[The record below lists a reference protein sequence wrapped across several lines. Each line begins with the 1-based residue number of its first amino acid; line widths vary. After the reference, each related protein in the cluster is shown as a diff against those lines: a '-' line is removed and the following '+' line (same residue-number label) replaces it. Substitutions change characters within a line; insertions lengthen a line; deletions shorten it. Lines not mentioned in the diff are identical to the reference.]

1 LSSFS
6 ITPPHLNKLLNNKQR
21 INSKYRKKYDAP
33 QPPYQRV
40 MASAQ
45 VTSKAK
51 EHLKTVHQSL
61 NPFIL
66 KQDIEKKLQAISSM

>member
-1 LSSFS
+1 M
-6 ITPPHLNKLLNNKQR
+6 KLLEKQR

-33 QPPYQRV
+33 QTPYQRV

-66 KQDIEKKLQAISSM
+66 KQDIEKKLQAIFQYVIVTSNVRQRI